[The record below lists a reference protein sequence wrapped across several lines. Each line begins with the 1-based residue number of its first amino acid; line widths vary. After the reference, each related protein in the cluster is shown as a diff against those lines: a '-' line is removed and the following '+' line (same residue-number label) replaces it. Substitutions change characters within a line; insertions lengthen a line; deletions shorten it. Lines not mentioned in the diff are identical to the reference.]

1 MNRTA
6 ALGLGANVGDALA
19 TLEAAVYA
27 LDDVDGLA
35 VVDVSGVYETPPWP
49 PRGEPGAVEQPN
61 YLNLVVRA
69 ICSLPARDLL
79 AETQLIEAAFGRDR
93 RREVRWGPRT
103 LDIDLLLFGDEEID
117 EPDLVVPHPRL
128 AERAFVLIP
137 MLEVLPGWA
146 LPDGRRLTQLI
157 SALAPIEDLD
167 LVVRLQ
173 DVPGRRVARP
183 EGPTGPPASF
193 RRPGIDPSP
202 DDARPQGPGQALPDG
217 STRGGS

>member
-1 MNRTA
+1 MNRTV

-19 TLEAAVYA
+19 TLEAAVYS

-49 PRGEPGAVEQPN
+49 PPGEPGSVEQPN

-69 ICSLPARDLL
+69 ICSLDARDLL
-79 AETQLIEAAFGRDR
+79 AETQLIEAAFGRNR

-137 MLEVLPGWA
+137 MLEVMPGGA

-157 SALAPIEDLD
+157 SALAPIEHLD

-173 DVPGRRVARP
+173 DVPGRHVRRP

-193 RRPGIDPSP
+193 RRPGTDPSP
-202 DDARPQGPGQALPDG
+202 DDARPQGPGRARPDG
-217 STRGGS
+217 STRGGA